1 MALKTRGARDDITV
15 LIVDVI
21 PNADDRVP
29 PLLRRH
35 SQRGAAVAAAACD
48 AADCL
53 DVLEPLTASDP
64 SRWVSRLW

>member
-15 LIVDVI
+15 LVVDVL
-21 PNADDRVP
+21 PNPDDRVP

-35 SQRGAAVAAAACD
+35 AQRGTAGAAGAGE

-53 DVLEPLTASDP
+53 DVLDPLTATDS
-64 SRWVSRLW
+64 SRWLTRLW